1 MLDALILGLVEGLT
15 EFLPVSSTGHLL
27 LVQHWLNIHRSE
39 AFNVLIQI
47 GPILAVT
54 VVFWR
59 TLWDMLTGL
68 RDANRRDEL
77 VKLVVCVALIGVG
90 GLLMKAFGLE
100 LPETASPVAWALLV
114 GGVAIFIIE
123 ANVRHRSLHEQLSWS
138 AVVAVAVGQLLA
150 AAFPGTSRS
159 GAAIM
164 AALLVGVARPTAV
177 RFAFLS
183 GIPVMLAAGALELKH
198 AAKHGELT
206 QLLAADTLVAFVVA
220 TVVAFLSVVWLMRW
234 VQTKDFRP
242 FAWYRLLVGL
252 ALMAGGY
259 IG

>member
-1 MLDALILGLVEGLT
+1 
-15 EFLPVSSTGHLL
+15 LL
-27 LVQHWLNIHRSE
+27 
-39 AFNVLIQI
+39 A
-47 GPILAVT
+47 
-54 VVFWR
+54 
-59 TLWDMLTGL
+59 
-68 RDANRRDEL
+68 
-77 VKLVVCVALIGVG
+77 
-90 GLLMKAFGLE
+90 
-100 LPETASPVAWALLV
+100 
-114 GGVAIFIIE
+114 GGVVIFIVE

-138 AVVAVAVGQLLA
+138 AVFAVAVGQLLA

-259 IG
+259 FG